1 MDCKK
6 PKRVPEQ
13 RKITY
18 QGRVF
23 ALVDEEAQE
32 TPTVVSGTLL
42 INGDSIK
49 VLFDLVLHILYFGYF
64 VESLE
69 SHCMRKFDAKFLG
82 KNSYGTI
89 ARIAHETPSIR
100 VNLARKYLSAKVYI
114 PCIKDFDMILG
125 IDWLEAHF
133 ATKKSA

>member
-49 VLFDLVLHILYFGYF
+49 VLFDLVPHILYFGYF
-64 VESLE
+64 AESLG
-69 SHCMRKFDAKFLG
+69 SHCTKGLMLNFWVRTPMVKMLEQPMRHL
-82 KNSYGTI
+82 
-89 ARIAHETPSIR
+89 R
-100 VNLARKYLSAKVYI
+100 
-114 PCIKDFDMILG
+114 
-125 IDWLEAHF
+125 
-133 ATKKSA
+133 

>member
-6 PKRVPEQ
+6 LKRVPEQ

-23 ALVDEEAQE
+23 ALADKEAQE

-49 VLFDLVLHILYFGYF
+49 VLFDLVPHILIF
-64 VESLE
+64 
-69 SHCMRKFDAKFLG
+69 
-82 KNSYGTI
+82 
-89 ARIAHETPSIR
+89 
-100 VNLARKYLSAKVYI
+100 
-114 PCIKDFDMILG
+114 
-125 IDWLEAHF
+125 
-133 ATKKSA
+133 

>member
-23 ALVDEEAQE
+23 ALIDEKASE
-32 TPTVVSGTLL
+32 TLVVVTGTLL
-42 INGDSIK
+42 INGNFIK
-49 VLFDLVLHILYFGYF
+49 VLCDLVLHILYFGYF

-69 SHCMRKFDAKFLG
+69 SHCMRSFDTKFLG
-82 KNSYGTI
+82 KNPYGTI
-89 ARIAHETPSIR
+89 TRIAHETPPI
-100 VNLARKYLSAKVYI
+100 KVYLVG
-114 PCIKDFDMILG
+114 DV
-125 IDWLEAHF
+125 
-133 ATKKSA
+133 